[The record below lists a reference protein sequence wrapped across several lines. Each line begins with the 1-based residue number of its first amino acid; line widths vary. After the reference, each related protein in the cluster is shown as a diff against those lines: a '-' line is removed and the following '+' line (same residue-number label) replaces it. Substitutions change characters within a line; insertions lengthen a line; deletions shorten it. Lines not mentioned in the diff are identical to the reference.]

1 MSLGPTLSLALD
13 TLRLRKH
20 VAIHSFENH
29 LFVLSRKTCE
39 TVKVLGDGEHAL
51 LGAVVEQG
59 CVRCRRGGFRERWVL
74 NRHDERGQRL
84 PVNAQSEHTQLATQS
99 YVGIGRKE
107 G

>member
-1 MSLGPTLSLALD
+1 MSLGSTLSLALD
-13 TLRLRKH
+13 ALCLRKH
-20 VAIHSFENH
+20 VAVHSLENNI
-29 LFVLSRKTCE
+29 LVLSRKARK

-51 LGAVVEQG
+51 LGTVVEQT
-59 CVRCRRGGFRERWVL
+59 CVRSRRGGFRERRVF

-84 PVNAQSEHTQLATQS
+84 LVKARNEHTQFATQS